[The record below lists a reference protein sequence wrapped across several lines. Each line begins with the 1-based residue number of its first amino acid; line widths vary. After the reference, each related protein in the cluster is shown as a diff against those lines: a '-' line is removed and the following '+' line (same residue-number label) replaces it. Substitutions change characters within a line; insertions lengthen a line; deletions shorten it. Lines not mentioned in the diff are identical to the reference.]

1 MAPYGYEYKQNR
13 SSQSVQWNGFTGTIP
28 FVFKTET
35 NSWVKG
41 RECYLNTKIRI
52 VQTDSLNT
60 HGTLRAISDNN
71 YQLSIYSKKCNKH
84 TIQHRK
90 DFSQRQTNFKP
101 ERNSCNKH
109 TL

>member
-35 NSWVKG
+35 NRWVKG
-41 RECYLNTKIRI
+41 RECYLNSKIRI

-60 HGTLRAISDNN
+60 QGTLRAISDAAGNVICYPYIAKN
-71 YQLSIYSKKCNKH
+71 AIKH
-84 TIQHRK
+84 TI
-90 DFSQRQTNFKP
+90 
-101 ERNSCNKH
+101 
-109 TL
+109 